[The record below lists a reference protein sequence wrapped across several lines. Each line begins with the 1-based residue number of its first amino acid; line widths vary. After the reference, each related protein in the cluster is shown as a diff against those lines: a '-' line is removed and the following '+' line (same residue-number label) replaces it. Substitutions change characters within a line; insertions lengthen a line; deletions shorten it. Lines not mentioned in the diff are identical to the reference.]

1 MSTAWECAKVAGAD
15 RPRSQVIHANRSD
28 PTGYFA
34 ITSERSS
41 HAREVSTAEEALS
54 AVSFTGTAELTFADN
69 EHLLVEADRV
79 LVAMSDRGVGALSIS
94 HGGRPNVVDLV
105 AAMEAGPF
113 TLTYHGGMMS
123 CRLLNFACQE
133 PEGRDWELVVVF
145 EAA

>member
-1 MSTAWECAKVAGAD
+1 LRT
-15 RPRSQVIHANRSD
+15 
-28 PTGYFA
+28 
-34 ITSERSS
+34 
-41 HAREVSTAEEALS
+41 
-54 AVSFTGTAELTFADN
+54 VSFTGAAELTFADN

-123 CRLLNFACQE
+123 CQLLNFACRE
-133 PEGRDWELVVVF
+133 PEDHEWELVVVF

>member
-1 MSTAWECAKVAGAD
+1 MT
-15 RPRSQVIHANRSD
+15 
-28 PTGYFA
+28 
-34 ITSERSS
+34 
-41 HAREVSTAEEALS
+41 
-54 AVSFTGTAELTFADN
+54 SFTGAAELTFADN

-123 CRLLNFACQE
+123 CQLLNFACRE
-133 PEGRDWELVVVF
+133 SEGRTGSWSSSSKPPSASRVEHRQ
-145 EAA
+145 EARGDRAQVHGVERVPPLAPAALDVDEIGGHEPLQVARRRRP

>member
-1 MSTAWECAKVAGAD
+1 MPGKSAQRGEGA
-15 RPRSQVIHANRSD
+15 V
-28 PTGYFA
+28 
-34 ITSERSS
+34 
-41 HAREVSTAEEALS
+41 S

-94 HGGRPNVVDLV
+94 HGGRPNVVDLL

-123 CRLLNFACQE
+123 CRLLNFGVPGARG
-133 PEGRDWELVVVF
+133 PRLGAGRGVRGRLALRVKLRTR
-145 EAA
+145 

>member
-1 MSTAWECAKVAGAD
+1 MRT
-15 RPRSQVIHANRSD
+15 
-28 PTGYFA
+28 
-34 ITSERSS
+34 
-41 HAREVSTAEEALS
+41 
-54 AVSFTGTAELTFADN
+54 VSFTGAAELTFADN

-123 CRLLNFACQE
+123 CQLLNFACRE
-133 PEGRDWELVVVF
+133 PEGHEWELVVVF